1 MQNEDNNRIK
11 PKHTSSYVKLK
22 AELDDSNVY
31 FLNQLR
37 REFDGDTHYSRLYTE
52 HRQFEQE

>member
-1 MQNEDNNRIK
+1 MPMQNENRFK
-11 PKHTSSYVKLK
+11 PKHTNSYIKLK

-37 REFDGDTHYSRLYTE
+37 REFDGDTHYSRLYAE